1 VNTPTCPSCRSR
13 SDVSVIDQGDH
24 AKGVC
29 DRCLFEWPIQTGSGA
44 ALHPA
49 GPMRDPDVS
58 DASGSNGVAASAS
71 EPYGAWDYIGSAIAA
86 VIIFVIV
93 FLGIAAVLVLAAL
106 IRWIVR
112 G

>member
-93 FLGIAAVLVLAAL
+93 FLGIAAVLVLGAL

>member
-71 EPYGAWDYIGSAIAA
+71 EPYGAWAYIGSAIAA